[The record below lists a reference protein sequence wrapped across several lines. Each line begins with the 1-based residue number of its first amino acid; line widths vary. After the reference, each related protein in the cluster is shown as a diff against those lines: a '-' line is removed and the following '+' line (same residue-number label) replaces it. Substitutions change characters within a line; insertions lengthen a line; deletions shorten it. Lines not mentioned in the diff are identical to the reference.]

1 MVSVCGGVG
10 ERLGVAGVG
19 VGVKFS
25 PSFNFCF
32 RLFKL
37 ITHCFVAMRS
47 IQLFLI
53 ILGLCF
59 SAQSHAVSQN
69 ERVAFCEDQSQSKFP
84 SRYEMQK
91 AYNQCMENADK
102 LIEAYEQ
109 DKLRRTEQDR
119 MKREN
124 LEKKLKEREALAK
137 QKKQESINL
146 VAPGVSESFI
156 GRVRA
161 RIKPN
166 IVFTGS
172 VEANSVAE
180 VEIRCATD
188 GTIVLRRLVTS
199 SGNRDWDAAVL
210 KAVDK
215 TEMLPRDVDGRIPSI
230 ISVGFR
236 HKD

>member
-1 MVSVCGGVG
+1 
-10 ERLGVAGVG
+10 
-19 VGVKFS
+19 
-25 PSFNFCF
+25 
-32 RLFKL
+32 
-37 ITHCFVAMRS
+37 MRS

-91 AYNQCMENADK
+91 AYNQCMENPDK
-102 LIEAYEQ
+102 LIQAYEQ
-109 DKLRRTEQDR
+109 DKLRRAEQER
-119 MKREN
+119 VKREN
-124 LEKKLKEREALAK
+124 LEKKLKEREAQVK
-137 QKKQESINL
+137 QKKQESISPA
-146 VAPGVSESFI
+146 APEVSESYI
-156 GRVRA
+156 GRIRA

-166 IVFTGS
+166 IVFTGG

-199 SGNRDWDAAVL
+199 SGNSDWDAAVL

-215 TEMLPRDVDGRIPSI
+215 TEMLPRDVDGRIPSA

>member
-1 MVSVCGGVG
+1 MLVG
-10 ERLGVAGVG
+10 LVQGATGSSG
-19 VGVKFS
+19 MGVKFS

-32 RLFKL
+32 RLFEL

-47 IQLFLI
+47 IQLFLFV
-53 ILGLCF
+53 LALCF
-59 SAQSHAVSQN
+59 SAQSQAVPQS

-91 AYNQCMENADK
+91 AYNQCMENPDK
-102 LIEAYEQ
+102 LIQAYEQ
-109 DKLRRTEQDR
+109 DKFRRAEQDR

-137 QKKQESINL
+137 QKKQESINPA
-146 VAPGVSESFI
+146 APEVSESFI

-166 IVFTGS
+166 IVFAGS

-180 VEIRCATD
+180 VEIRCAAD
-188 GTIVLRRLVTS
+188 GTIVSRRLVTS
-199 SGNRDWDAAVL
+199 SGNSDWDIAVL

-215 TEMLPRDVDGRIPSI
+215 TEILPRDVDGRIPST

>member
-1 MVSVCGGVG
+1 M
-10 ERLGVAGVG
+10 
-19 VGVKFS
+19 KFS

-32 RLFKL
+32 RLFEL

-59 SAQSHAVSQN
+59 SAQSHAVSQS

-102 LIEAYEQ
+102 LIQAYEQ
-109 DKLRRTEQDR
+109 DKVRRAEQDR
-119 MKREN
+119 IKREE
-124 LEKKLKEREALAK
+124 LARKLKERGAQGK
-137 QKKQESINL
+137 QKQPESTDAGSTQE
-146 VAPGVSESFI
+146 VSESFK

-166 IVFTGS
+166 IVFAGS

-180 VEIRCATD
+180 VEIRCAAD
-188 GTIVLRRLVTS
+188 GTIISRKLVTS
-199 SGNRDWDAAVL
+199 SGNSDWDAAVL

-215 TEMLPRDVDGRIPSI
+215 TEILPRDVDGRIPSAI
-230 ISVGFR
+230 TVGFR